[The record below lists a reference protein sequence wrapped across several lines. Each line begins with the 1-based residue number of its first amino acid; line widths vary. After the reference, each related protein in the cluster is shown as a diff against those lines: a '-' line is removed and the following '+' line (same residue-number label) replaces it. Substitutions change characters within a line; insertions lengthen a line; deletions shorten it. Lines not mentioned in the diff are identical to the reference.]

1 MPPVSGHGLVG
12 AEAEER
18 RHEHFE
24 RERLLSRR
32 KRGQINRVDLTF
44 VGTLKKRPI
53 QMGLEA
59 AVTSLDVCPLRLLV
73 TI

>member
-1 MPPVSGHGLVG
+1 MSGHGLVG

-24 RERLLSRR
+24 GERLLGRR

-44 VGTLKKRPI
+44 VGTLKKSPI
-53 QMGLEA
+53 KIGLEA
-59 AVTSLDVCPLRLLV
+59 GVTSLDVCTLRLAA
-73 TI
+73 II